1 MKAGGLDGEPEADGK
16 FNQGITPGDFLMAIT
31 AAALEEE
38 QTQDG
43 DVVLPADRRTA
54 VGAPGSRVDDGLV
67 PREARDADI
76 EETSK
81 EQAEHKAYDL
91 EQNAGGHG

>member
-1 MKAGGLDGEPEADGK
+1 MKAGGLDGEPDADGK
-16 FNQGITPGDFLMAIT
+16 FDQGITPGDFLMAIT
-31 AAALEEE
+31 TAALEVDP
-38 QTQDG
+38 TQDG

-54 VGAPGSRVDDGLV
+54 VGALGARVDDGLM
-67 PREARDADI
+67 PREARDADV

-91 EQNAGGHG
+91 EQNVGGHG